1 MDWSIII
8 RYYNIFIL
16 LNLILLPSYCY
27 SLLRTATDNDDS
39 TGWEECQYL
48 TVWGSCRSCLNA
60 DYNNTWCSNGGLCFS
75 RTNVSNA
82 RLCQYEC
89 SSHMVN
95 SADDCSS
102 NSVTT
107 LTVAF
112 SFLLLVLC
120 PLCVVSGCIYIT
132 AFRCRRSAKVGVDSD
147 EPIPVLQLA
156 TMTQTG
162 VTFTEIPVMASAEVL
177 DPRVCTDVVPDSIM
191 PTAVPAATSGSI
203 YSNGTFSG
211 HRSVRPSTTHL
222 TSTAAAPSRY
232 YI

>member
-8 RYYNIFIL
+8 RYCIIFIP
-16 LNLILLPSYCY
+16 LNLFLLPSCNC
-27 SLLRTATDNDDS
+27 SLLRTADNDDFS
-39 TGWEECQYL
+39 GWEGCHYL
-48 TVWGSCRSCLNA
+48 TVWGSCNSCLNA

-89 SSHMVN
+89 SSHMVY

-102 NSVTT
+102 DSVSS
-107 LTVAF
+107 LAVAF

-147 EPIPVLQLA
+147 DPIPVLQLA

-162 VTFTEIPVMASAEVL
+162 VTFTEIPVMANAEVL
-177 DPRVCTDVVPDSIM
+177 DSIICTDTVPDSIM
-191 PTAVPAATSGSI
+191 PTAVPAVTSGSI
-203 YSNGTFSG
+203 YSNGNFG
-211 HRSVRPSTTHL
+211 VRHSVRPSTTHL
-222 TSTAAAPSRY
+222 TSTTATPSRY